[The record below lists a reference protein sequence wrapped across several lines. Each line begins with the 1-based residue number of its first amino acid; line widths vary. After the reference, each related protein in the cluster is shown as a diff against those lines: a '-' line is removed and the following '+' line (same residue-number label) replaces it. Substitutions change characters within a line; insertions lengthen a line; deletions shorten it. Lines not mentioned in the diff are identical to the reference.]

1 MPGIT
6 LVSQGD
12 LWMVMG
18 TACGGKGDEVF
29 TSFGSAHREAGA

>member
-12 LWMVMG
+12 VWMVTG
-18 TACGGKGDEVF
+18 TACGGNGDEVF
-29 TSFGSAHREAGA
+29 TSF